1 MSSLTPT
8 NVVIAGLGGQGVL
21 KCSDILAEAAFR
33 AGFMVKK
40 AEIHGMSQRGGSVTS
55 DVRFGKEVWS
65 PMVPEGEADVLVI
78 LETTQ
83 LEPNQHVLKQDGILL
98 SVEQLDH
105 KALPSPKTVN
115 TAMLGMLSKH
125 LPEID
130 EQYWHAAMDAFFPE
144 KLREMNHEAFAVGRK

>member
-1 MSSLTPT
+1 MSSHTT
-8 NVVIAGLGGQGVL
+8 KNVVIAGLGGQGVL

-33 AGFMVKK
+33 AGFSVKK

-65 PMVPEGEADVLVI
+65 PMVPAGEADVLVI

-83 LEPNQHVLKQDGILL
+83 LEPNQHMLKPDGTLL
-98 SVEQLDH
+98 SVEQLDA
-105 KALPSPKTVN
+105 KTLPSPKTVN

-130 EQYWHAAMDAFFPE
+130 EQSWLSAMDAIFPE
-144 KLREMNHEAFAVGRK
+144 KLREMNHTAFAVGRK